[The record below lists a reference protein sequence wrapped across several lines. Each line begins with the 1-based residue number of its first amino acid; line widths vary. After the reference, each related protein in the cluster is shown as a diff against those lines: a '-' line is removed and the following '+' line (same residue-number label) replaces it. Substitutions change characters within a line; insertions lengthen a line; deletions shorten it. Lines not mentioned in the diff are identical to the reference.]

1 MNLCSVI
8 LWSSVTN
15 QKFLIVKRLAIGRAT
30 LSQVAHPNTQK
41 KLSNT
46 FERLQWSLKVL

>member
-1 MNLCSVI
+1 MNLCSII

-30 LSQVAHPNTQK
+30 LSQVAHTILK
-41 KLSNT
+41 KNYQILLSGCGS
-46 FERLQWSLKVL
+46 R

>member
-1 MNLCSVI
+1 MNLCSII

-41 KLSNT
+41 NYQILLSGCNG
-46 FERLQWSLKVL
+46 R